1 MMASEMGEVDS
12 VELWEDCATVHIS
25 AKGLSTLD
33 VDVPREG
40 AEEWLG
46 KSVIVTVFV
55 EEAD

>member
-12 VELWEDCATVHIS
+12 VELWGDCATLHIS
-25 AKGLSTLD
+25 AQGVNTLD
-33 VDVPREG
+33 VDVPIDG